1 MVANKIKLNGNV
13 ILDLS
18 EDDVSESDVSF
29 GKRFHKAD
37 GTTALGSFLV
47 SGDLPIFENGT
58 YDVYNKSTVTVK
70 VPQPKAEIKN
80 KVLYITLEA

>member
-37 GTTALGSFLV
+37 GTTALGSL
-47 SGDLPIFENGT
+47 
-58 YDVYNKSTVTVK
+58 TVK
-70 VPQPKAEIKN
+70 VQQPKAEIKN